1 MSASSRPSGFAVNLT
16 GRKVYGS
23 MNEQL
28 RERFERERRSRLIC
42 RIADLQAELE
52 EIGPPRAR
60 WELSRASALKHEIAR
75 LTFELKQPMLLP
87 V

>member
-1 MSASSRPSGFAVNLT
+1 MSARPAGFAVNLT
-16 GRKVYGS
+16 GRKVYTS
-23 MNEQL
+23 MNQEL

-42 RIADLQAELE
+42 RIATLQCELE
-52 EIGPPRAR
+52 ELGQPRAR
-60 WELSRASALKHEIAR
+60 WELHRVSAVRSEIAR